1 MPIKNL
7 NIPGNNF
14 LMTLIDVLTAV
25 VLILVSALIVFLIVY
40 LGKITRSIQDLQ
52 KNIGELTDRLEP
64 LVASLADLTLK
75 FSDLSDQAKRQLEAT
90 KGIVFSVRDRVEKIL
105 EFEEKIRDGIE
116 GPVMGVINQFKAISN
131 GVSTFLNYLKK

>member
-1 MPIKNL
+1 
-7 NIPGNNF
+7 
-14 LMTLIDVLTAV
+14 MTIIDVLTAI

-52 KNIGELTDRLEP
+52 KNISELTDRLEP
-64 LVASLADLTLK
+64 LVSSLSDLTSK

-90 KGIVFSVRDRVEKIL
+90 KGIVFSVKDRVETIL
-105 EFEEKIRDGIE
+105 EFEEKIRAGID

-131 GVSTFLNYLKK
+131 GVSTFLSYLKK